1 MAFFTLNAF
10 CADYES
16 NLYQGYLET
25 SGKSFYNSDYIFF
38 SGGWDSTNDTIQTPS
53 LYLDNDASQSASQK
67 FYNITGISFIGVEDF
82 YVEDGASATIC
93 NSSINI
99 SNQLKVEDVHFY
111 NNFAS
116 QLTLKNSE
124 TRITLTEASKIGAGA
139 SMTVDGGNFTVVDN
153 ASYKQFAV
161 TQGSSLTF
169 KNAYVDLSG
178 AELSTLTDSTYSNR
192 FASINIENS
201 SFKSGYVDL
210 YGYESSGAFPSS
222 ISRRVQMLQYR
233 S

>member
-1 MAFFTLNAF
+1 
-10 CADYES
+10 
-16 NLYQGYLET
+16 
-25 SGKSFYNSDYIFF
+25 
-38 SGGWDSTNDTIQTPS
+38 
-53 LYLDNDASQSASQK
+53 
-67 FYNITGISFIGVEDF
+67 
-82 YVEDGASATIC
+82 
-93 NSSINI
+93 
-99 SNQLKVEDVHFY
+99 
-111 NNFAS
+111 
-116 QLTLKNSE
+116 
-124 TRITLTEASKIGAGA
+124 
-139 SMTVDGGNFTVVDN
+139 MTVDGGNFTVVDN

-169 KNAYVDLSG
+169 KNAYVDLSC